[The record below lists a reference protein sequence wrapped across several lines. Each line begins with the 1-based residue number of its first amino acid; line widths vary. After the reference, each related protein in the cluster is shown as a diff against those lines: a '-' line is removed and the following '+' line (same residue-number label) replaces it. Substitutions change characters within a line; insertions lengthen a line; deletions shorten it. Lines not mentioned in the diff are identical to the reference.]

1 MTFSTARRLSVA
13 GGLVCVFLLTAG
25 KAGAADK
32 KEVVK
37 QARSA
42 YYSLQSQGLVEF
54 QCNMA
59 PDWEALLQGA
69 RQADPGRAEQ
79 AIATLKQLQFTV
91 SLGRSGSAKITHT
104 TVTAANDQMAQGLN
118 QIYTGMEQMVTGFF
132 QTWSPFML
140 GSPLPEA
147 EGDFQMEEKAGQ
159 WNLTYK
165 DGTANVVTTMGKN
178 FAIQELK
185 VITDEFTSTIQPGF
199 TSTPKGFLLTGYQ
212 ADYHGKSPSDT
223 TQLKVGIAYQDVNGL
238 QLPKKLDLS
247 GSYGGSPFQMEITFS
262 GCQATKQ

>member
-1 MTFSTARRLSVA
+1 MSLSTGRRLSVVAAVVGVFFLPA
-13 GGLVCVFLLTAG
+13 GTA
-25 KAGAADK
+25 AAADK

-37 QARSA
+37 QARRA
-42 YYSLQSQGLVEF
+42 YYSLQAQGLAEF
-54 QCNMA
+54 QCNLA
-59 PDWEALLQGA
+59 PDWETLLQDV
-69 RQADPGRAEQ
+69 RKADPARADQ
-79 AIATLKQLQFTV
+79 AITTLKQLQFTV
-91 SLGRSGSAKITHT
+91 SLGRTGSAKVTHT
-104 TVTAANDQMAQGLN
+104 TVAAANDQMAQGLD

-140 GSPLPEA
+140 SSPLPEA
-147 EGDFQMEEKAGQ
+147 EGNFQIAEQGGQ

-165 DGTANVVTTMGKN
+165 DGTADVVTTMGKD

-185 VITDEFTSTIQPGF
+185 VITEEFTSTIQPGF

-223 TQLKVGIAYQDVNGL
+223 TQLKVGIAYQEVNGL
-238 QLPKKLDLS
+238 QLPRKLELS
-247 GSYGGSPFQMEITFS
+247 GSYGGSPFQMAIALS